1 MDAIDTT
8 GLAIVIADDHAL
20 VRAGL
25 QRIVESE
32 PGLRVTGQA
41 IDGPDTLA
49 RLADT
54 RCDVLLLDLDMPAP
68 SGLELIRRVRAQRPQ
83 LSIVPV
89 VSMHNQP
96 QMVRAALAAG
106 ADDYVAKDSDPEVLI
121 AALRRIAGAG
131 GTTCAH

>member
-1 MDAIDTT
+1 MVAIDTA

-41 IDGPDTLA
+41 NDGPDTLA

-68 SGLELIRRVRAQRPQ
+68 SGLELIKRVRAQWPQ
-83 LSIVPV
+83 LSIVV

-121 AALRRIAGAG
+121 AALRRTAGAG
-131 GTTCAH
+131 GPTCAN

>member
-41 IDGPDTLA
+41 NDGLDTLA

-68 SGLELIRRVRAQRPQ
+68 SGLELIKRVRAQWPA
-83 LSIVPV
+83 V
-89 VSMHNQP
+89 VDRSREHAQP
-96 QMVRAALAAG
+96 AADG
-106 ADDYVAKDSDPEVLI
+106 A
-121 AALRRIAGAG
+121 RRAG
-131 GTTCAH
+131 GGRR

>member
-8 GLAIVIADDHAL
+8 GLAVVIADDHAL

-25 QRIVESE
+25 QRIVQSE

-41 IDGPDTLA
+41 KDGAETLA

-54 RCDVLLLDLDMPAP
+54 RCDVLLLDLDMPGP
-68 SGLELIRRVRAQRPQ
+68 GGLELIKRVRAQWPQ
-83 LSIVPV
+83 LSIVI
-89 VSMHNQP
+89 VSMHNPP

-106 ADDYVAKDSDPEVLI
+106 ADDYVPKDSDPEVLI
-121 AALRRIAGAG
+121 AALRRVAG
-131 GTTCAH
+131 GRAGTRAT

>member
-1 MDAIDTT
+1 MDTIDST

-41 IDGPDTLA
+41 NDGPDTLA

-54 RCDVLLLDLDMPAP
+54 RCDVLLLDLDMPVP
-68 SGLELIRRVRAQRPQ
+68 SGLELIKRARAQWPQ
-83 LSIVPV
+83 LSIVV

>member
-41 IDGPDTLA
+41 NDGPDTLA

-68 SGLELIRRVRAQRPQ
+68 SGLELIKRVRAHWPQ
-83 LSIVPV
+83 LSIVV

-106 ADDYVAKDSDPEVLI
+106 VDDYVAKDSDPEVLI
-121 AALRRIAGAG
+121 AALRRVAG
-131 GTTCAH
+131 GGARTCAN

>member
-1 MDAIDTT
+1 MVAIDTT

-41 IDGPDTLA
+41 NDGRDTLA

-68 SGLELIRRVRAQRPQ
+68 SGLELIKRVRARWPQ
-83 LSIVPV
+83 LSIVV

-121 AALRRIAGAG
+121 AALRRAAGAG
-131 GTTCAH
+131 GTTCAS

>member
-1 MDAIDTT
+1 MDTIDST

-41 IDGPDTLA
+41 NDGLDTLA

-68 SGLELIRRVRAQRPQ
+68 SGLDLIERVRAQWPQ
-83 LSIVPV
+83 LSILV

-121 AALRRIAGAG
+121 AALRRAARGSAR
-131 GTTCAH
+131 TRAN